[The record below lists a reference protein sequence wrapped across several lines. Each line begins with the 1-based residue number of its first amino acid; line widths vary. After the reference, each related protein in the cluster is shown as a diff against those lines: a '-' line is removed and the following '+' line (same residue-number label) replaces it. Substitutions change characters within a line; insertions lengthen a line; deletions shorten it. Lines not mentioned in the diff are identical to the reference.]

1 MINIQPWQ
9 RVNVHVGGVG
19 ESQIIAAWICL
30 QYLMHVCLLER
41 ILDHTESTNHISKS
55 AKDPFSSSDDL
66 IQNDL
71 IKIGTMTSR
80 LHARQVAPLKDRWR
94 AQQREA
100 LLWLP
105 KETLQV

>member
-1 MINIQPWQ
+1 MHFQLKEAQLQSDKDLNDQHPALA
-9 RVNVHVGGVG
+9 RVNARVGGVG

-41 ILDHTESTNHISKS
+41 TLDHTESTNHISKS
-55 AKDPFSSSDDL
+55 AKNSFSSSDDL

-80 LHARQVAPLKDRWR
+80 LHARQVAPLKDR
-94 AQQREA
+94 
-100 LLWLP
+100 
-105 KETLQV
+105 